1 MLYASKLSTVMVTE
15 NADSRKMASRYT
27 LFHVKP
33 QSAVGILRTS
43 VRKVAALPD
52 LRASCSLQRGQS
64 DSIRESLC
72 VLNGLPTR
80 VNLTPVELN
89 T

>member
-1 MLYASKLSTVMVTE
+1 V
-15 NADSRKMASRYT
+15 
-27 LFHVKP
+27 
-33 QSAVGILRTS
+33 
-43 VRKVAALPD
+43 LPD
-52 LRASCSLQRGQS
+52 LRASFLLQRGQS

-89 T
+89 TKDPLQDVFTLQVLSTISIMVTCGLI